1 MSVEIILQE
10 KQDKCNK
17 DSRKSKKV
25 YFRNLVKN
33 GSTSTSKTLL
43 KTVKTFNTDKGN
55 RPIENI
61 IIEGVNGD

>member
-33 GSTSTSKTLL
+33 GSTSTSKTFL

-55 RPIENI
+55 GPIENI

>member
-25 YFRNLVKN
+25 YFRNLAKN
-33 GSTSTSKTLL
+33 GSTSTSETFL

-55 RPIENI
+55 ASIQNI
-61 IIEGVNGD
+61 IREGVNGD